1 MTSRSIKPSTGN
13 LKRPVDSTPEGVMN
27 TNQDRTKATYFGI
40 DVEILAS
47 LENCS
52 LVRLEQREFIVET
65 ADLTLAKV
73 LAKAA

>member
-1 MTSRSIKPSTGN
+1 
-13 LKRPVDSTPEGVMN
+13 MN
-27 TNQDRTKATYFGI
+27 TNQDLTKGTYFGI

-52 LVRLEQREFIVET
+52 LVLLEQREFIVET

>member
-1 MTSRSIKPSTGN
+1 
-13 LKRPVDSTPEGVMN
+13 MN

-52 LVRLEQREFIVET
+52 LVRLGQREFIVET